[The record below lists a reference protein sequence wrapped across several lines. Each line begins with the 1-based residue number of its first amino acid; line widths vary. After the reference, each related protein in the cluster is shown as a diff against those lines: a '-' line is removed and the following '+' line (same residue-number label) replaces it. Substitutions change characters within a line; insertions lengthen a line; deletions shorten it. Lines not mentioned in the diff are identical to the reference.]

1 MTAMRVA
8 TTSDAPRGY
17 ANNVNSSKFPAVN
30 PASSYQTAT
39 PQQLQAAGI
48 QASVVSDRQQIKPR
62 VQKQN
67 IQPYGAQVEEN
78 FYGRPNPTT
87 SGLGYSSSQQQQQS
101 TLSPYHQQLLV
112 GNKGVQNVQVIL
124 STSSFSTQFIKLIFI
139 HRV

>member
-17 ANNVNSSKFPAVN
+17 ANNLNTSKFPAVN

-48 QASVVSDRQQIKPR
+48 QASVVSDRQQTKPR

-67 IQPYGAQVEEN
+67 VQYGGQPEEN
-78 FYGRPNPTT
+78 FYTRANPASTN
-87 SGLGYSSSQQQQQS
+87 LGYSSSQQQQQT

-112 GNKGVQNVQVIL
+112 GNKGVQNVQVL
-124 STSSFSTQFIKLIFI
+124 GSFIQEIFY
-139 HRV
+139 